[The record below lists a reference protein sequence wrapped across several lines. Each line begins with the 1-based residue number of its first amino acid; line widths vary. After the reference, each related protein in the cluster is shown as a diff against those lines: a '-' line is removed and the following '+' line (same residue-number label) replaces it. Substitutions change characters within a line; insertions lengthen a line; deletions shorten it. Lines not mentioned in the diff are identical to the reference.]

1 MGREILITGGAG
13 YIGSHTV
20 LAIMEQTDWTPVSI
34 DNLSN
39 SEIDVYDRIAD
50 ISGVQVKHYE
60 VDITDEKALGR
71 VFSEHSFE
79 GIMHFAA
86 WKAVGESV
94 ERPLEYYQN
103 NLSGQMNILRFQLE
117 SGIRHHIHS
126 SSCTVYGSTDSLPVT
141 ESSQAGQA
149 ESPYGWT
156 KVMGEQI
163 LEDLCRA
170 NDDIRITALRYF
182 NPIGAHQSGRIGEL
196 PKGVPNNLV
205 PYITQ
210 TAAGIRESL
219 TIHGNDYPTRDGT
232 CVRDYI
238 HVSDI
243 AEAHVAAM
251 QRLLDGKQDEALDII
266 NLGTG
271 QGVTVKEVVDAFIEV
286 NGVELPHHFGP
297 RRAGDI
303 MEIFADRKKAESL
316 LGWTPKRSLEECMAS
331 AWKWQQELSTP

>member
-13 YIGSHTV
+13 YIGSHTI
-20 LAIMEQTDWTPVSI
+20 LAILEQTDWTPISI

-39 SEIDVYDRIAD
+39 SELEVYNRIAD
-50 ISGVQVKHYE
+50 ISGTEITHYE
-60 VDITDEKALGR
+60 IDLTNKEALSE
-71 VFSEHSFE
+71 VFGQHSFD

-94 ERPLEYYQN
+94 ERPLGYYQN
-103 NLSGQMNILRFQLE
+103 NLTGQLNILHCQLE
-117 SGIRHHIHS
+117 AGIEHHIHS
-126 SSCTVYGSTDSLPVT
+126 SSCTVYGSADSLPVT
-141 ESSQAGQA
+141 ESSKAGQA

-170 NDDIRITALRYF
+170 NGAIKVTALRYF
-182 NPIGAHQSGRIGEL
+182 NPIGAHHTGKIGEL

-219 TIHGNDYPTRDGT
+219 TIHGDDYPTRDGT

-251 QRLLDGKQDEALDII
+251 QRLIEGNQAETLDII

-271 QGVTVKEVVDAFIEV
+271 QGVTVKEVVDAFIRV
-286 NGVELPHHFGP
+286 NGVEFPHHFGP

-303 MEIFADRKKAESL
+303 IEIFADRKKAESL
-316 LGWTPKRSLEECMAS
+316 LGWSPKRNLDECMAS
-331 AWKWQQELSTP
+331 AWKWQQELSNS